1 MPHPQDERAAQ
12 LARAMMH
19 ADLDALLGLTRHLW
33 SRPSRNV
40 YTLLKPIF
48 EAAEAS
54 GLSLLRP
61 PPPADFHPWLLQA
74 AARPG
79 VTGVPVRPNT
89 VRTRLGLLARL
100 YDHLIDEG
108 LITTGHPM
116 RGLQRPPAEASQ
128 RPLPSSEHVRTVL
141 SLTDTPEHLPL
152 HVALTLIY
160 HHAFQVTELLTLTWG
175 AYEPRDGTLLRRRAV
190 TRLDREAHHALNRL
204 YARAG
209 AAFAPEH
216 ERLFP
221 YTNHD
226 TLRKGIFQATWGHA
240 PFISPADLRKASLRD
255 FPHTLESA
263 GFTPGSQ
270 QQFQRAITLARAS
283 LSHAPPRDS

>member
-1 MPHPQDERAAQ
+1 MV
-12 LARAMMH
+12 H
-19 ADLDALLGLTRHLW
+19 ADLDTLLGLTGHLW
-33 SRPSRNV
+33 SRPTQNV
-40 YTLLKPIF
+40 HTLLQPIF
-48 EAAEAS
+48 QAAEQG
-54 GLSLLRP
+54 GLSLLR
-61 PPPADFHPWLLQA
+61 PPADFHPWLLA
-74 AARPG
+74 AATKPG
-79 VTGVPVRPNT
+79 TTGVPVRPNT
-89 VRTRLGLLARL
+89 IRTRLGLLSRL

-116 RGLQRPPAEASQ
+116 RGLKRPPAEASG
-128 RPLPSSEHVRTVL
+128 RPLPSPEDIGKVL
-141 SLTDTPEHLPL
+141 TLTNTSQHLPL

-160 HHAFQVTELLTLTWG
+160 RHAFQVTELLSLTWG
-175 AYEPRDGTLLRRRAV
+175 AYEPRDGTLLRRRAI
-190 TRLDREAHHALNRL
+190 TRLDKDAHHALNRL

-209 AAFAPEH
+209 ATYAPEH

-221 YTNHD
+221 YTDHD

-270 QQFQRAITLARAS
+270 QQFQRAVTLAQQALTRS
-283 LSHAPPRDS
+283 EPPQ